1 MVNKIMTKNSKNL
14 LCDVNT
20 SCLMIVDIQEKLTA
34 VMPEKVINRL
44 KSNVDILLT
53 AANQLN
59 VTIIATMQYPKGLGC
74 IENFVKDKLNGTS
87 KCFEKTSFSGLEAEG
102 LLEHLDKLN
111 KKQIILVG
119 LEAHICVL
127 QTALEFIEK
136 GYDVFVV
143 SDANASSKLTSYET
157 TLTRLEQTNVWLLN
171 TESVLFEWL
180 RDASHPDFKALS
192 KLIL

>member
-1 MVNKIMTKNSKNL
+1 MTKNSKNL

-59 VTIIATMQYPKGLGC
+59 VPIIATMQYPKGLGG
-74 IENFVKDKLNGTS
+74 IESFVKDKLNETS

-127 QTALEFIEK
+127 QTALESIEK

-143 SDANASSKLTSYET
+143 SDAIASRKLTSYET

-180 RDASHPDFKALS
+180 RDASHPNFKALS

>member
-1 MVNKIMTKNSKNL
+1 MTKNSKNL

-59 VTIIATMQYPKGLGC
+59 VPIIATMQYPKGLGG
-74 IENFVKDKLNGTS
+74 IENFVKDKLNRTS

-143 SDANASSKLTSYET
+143 SDAIASRKLTSYET